1 MTSTEMRAY
10 LRQRIKSEFGSQAK
24 FAESKGVST
33 PFVSL
38 ALTGHKSIP
47 KTWLQQFGIEI
58 DYKLTKRDS
67 NA

>member
-1 MTSTEMRAY
+1 MNTSEMRAY
-10 LRQRIKSEFGSQAK
+10 LRHRIKDEFGSQAK
-24 FAESKGVST
+24 FAEAKGIST

-38 ALTGHKSIP
+38 ALTGRKPVP
-47 KTWLQQFGIEI
+47 KTWLQEFGIEI